1 MAFKIYADF
10 ESNIKIVK
18 SSDRCDRSDN
28 TSFTEKKIKNIFL
41 AVLPIKLFVLMINL
55 VKQVF
60 STEEKMRFIHLLK
73 QFLKGMII
81 AGE

>member
-1 MAFKIYADF
+1 MAIKIYADF

-18 SSDRCDRSDN
+18 NSDRSDN
-28 TSFTEKKIKNIFL
+28 TSFTGKKIKNIFL

-60 STEEKMRFIHLLK
+60 STEEKMRLIHLLK

>member
-1 MAFKIYADF
+1 MAIKIYADF

-18 SSDRCDRSDN
+18 NSDRSDN
-28 TSFTEKKIKNIFL
+28 TSFTGKKIKNIFL

-60 STEEKMRFIHLLK
+60 STEEKMQLIHLLK